1 MNGIR
6 YISAEN
12 RVADTCPGGRLPKV
26 SWRLWQAR
34 PSCLRLLVHLMRAA
48 ASRTFWTAGRSRPI
62 RMAMIAITTNSSIS
76 VNARRWEGRDMA
88 DLRERGGAR
97 ERGRAKSPRIE
108 VERATRAS
116 GLHSRAGGFAL
127 QEKTAPLVRARGRL
141 PDPVLLHL
149 RVVEV
154 HPEPRPAGRHGPAAA
169 EGQRL

>member
-62 RMAMIAITTNSSIS
+62 RMAMIAITTSSSIR
-76 VNARRWEGRDMA
+76 VKPRRA
-88 DLRERGGAR
+88 DEFVMTNPL
-97 ERGRAKSPRIE
+97 
-108 VERATRAS
+108 
-116 GLHSRAGGFAL
+116 AGTGNESIGPHVLA
-127 QEKTAPLVRARGRL
+127 L
-141 PDPVLLHL
+141 PDGLSLQRADGLWPLPT
-149 RVVEV
+149 RKRDTFRAQ
-154 HPEPRPAGRHGPAAA
+154 PEPREAGRCGCRHAVG
-169 EGQRL
+169 G